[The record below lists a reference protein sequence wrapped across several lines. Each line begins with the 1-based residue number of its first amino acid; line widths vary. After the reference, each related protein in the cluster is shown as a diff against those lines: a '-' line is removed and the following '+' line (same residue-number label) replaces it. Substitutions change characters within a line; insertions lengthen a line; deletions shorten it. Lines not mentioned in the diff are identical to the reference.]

1 MVVLSFQGASNLGR
15 RLLFDMLENT
25 EDVSSMFLSQFTS
38 TMIKEDKPR
47 PLSTFLNPSSL
58 KCPRQACFKG
68 LGYETDNT
76 IRSINGIGITSVGSF
91 LHEFTQNV
99 LTKMPDWKFIDVA
112 DFVKGMDDLTVL
124 GKSDF
129 ETKLESKQYRVHFL
143 VDGVMKHKSKDYLIE
158 IKTMTSKKYYALKD
172 IGEYKM
178 QIVSYAT
185 LLGLSDVL
193 LIAIDRD
200 LLNYKVISYHVTRH
214 DKNEWK
220 QMMGKILSAIDSG
233 EVLPIPDGI
242 EKRVCAYCP
251 FKGACNNE

>member
-1 MVVLSFQGASNLGR
+1 MGK
-15 RLLFDMLENT
+15 RLLFDMLENV
-25 EDVSSMFLSQFTS
+25 EDVSAKFLSQFTS
-38 TMIKEDKPR
+38 TAVAEDKPR

-68 LGYETDNT
+68 LGYEPGKSV
-76 IRSINGIGITSVGSF
+76 RSINGIGITSVGSF

-99 LTKMPDWKFIDVA
+99 LTKMPDWEFIDVA
-112 DFVKGMDDLTVL
+112 DFVRGNDDLIVL

-143 VDGVMKHKSKDYLIE
+143 VDGVMKHEDKHYLIE
-158 IKTMTSKKYYALKD
+158 IKSMTSKKFYALKD
-172 IGEYKM
+172 ISEYKT
-178 QIVSYAT
+178 QIISYAT

-200 LLNYKVISYHVTRH
+200 LLNYKVLSYHVTRH

-220 QMMGKILSAIDSG
+220 SMMQSILTAIHNKKILP
-233 EVLPIPDGI
+233 VPNNI

-251 FKGACNNE
+251 FKEVCNKSE